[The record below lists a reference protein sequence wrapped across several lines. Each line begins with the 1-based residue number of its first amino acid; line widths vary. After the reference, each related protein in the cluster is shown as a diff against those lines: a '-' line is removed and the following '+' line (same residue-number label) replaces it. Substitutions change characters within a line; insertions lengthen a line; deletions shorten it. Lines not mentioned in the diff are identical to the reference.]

1 MNLENQ
7 DFAAQLADYTGR
19 PITRAMR
26 LMPKA
31 VANLIKQQLSRIR
44 ILALRKWLAAI
55 FEVAK
60 PRGASTRA
68 SARFDRLINIWGG
81 SIGWLSGSL
90 LAVLAFGVCL
100 AVSIASAVAAGQREP
115 ETLRVA
121 VYDVPPYGYVDTD
134 GSISGVSVDLWRRV
148 AEQMEWSF
156 RLIPVADM
164 ESILSG
170 LEQGRFDA
178 AIGAITITP
187 ERAARV
193 DFSYPAH
200 RSGVAIAVRKE
211 TGPIFALTSYWT
223 AVSELS
229 PLILVILVM
238 LIVIGIA
245 MWIVEQRDRST
256 AQGSESAVVNLRDGL
271 YWAVVTMTTVGYG
284 DKTPKTMPGRV
295 VAMVWMISSLV
306 LVSLLSTSLVSRM
319 TAERVD
325 SRDLAASIDL
335 RERNLAAVAQ
345 SSGAE
350 YLDEMHL
357 QYAKFRDLPDALD
370 SLAKG
375 QSNVVV
381 NSVGALQYFVSKRYA
396 KVLEIPQGLLA
407 PAYMA
412 IALPEHSP
420 IKKSIDRALIKITN
434 SPEWMTLEERF
445 FVR

>member
-1 MNLENQ
+1 M
-7 DFAAQLADYTGR
+7 
-19 PITRAMR
+19 
-26 LMPKA
+26 
-31 VANLIKQQLSRIR
+31 
-44 ILALRKWLAAI
+44 
-55 FEVAK
+55 
-60 PRGASTRA
+60 
-68 SARFDRLINIWGG
+68 
-81 SIGWLSGSL
+81 
-90 LAVLAFGVCL
+90 
-100 AVSIASAVAAGQREP
+100 
-115 ETLRVA
+115 
-121 VYDVPPYGYVDTD
+121 PPYAYVDSD

-148 AEQMEWSF
+148 AEQMEWPF
-156 RLIPVADM
+156 KLIPVADM

-200 RSGVAIAVRKE
+200 RSGVAIALRKQ
-211 TGPIFALTSYWT
+211 TGAIFALTSYWT
-223 AVSELS
+223 AVTEMG
-229 PLILVILVM
+229 PLIIVILAM
-238 LIVIGIA
+238 LILIGIA

-256 AQGSESAVVNLRDGL
+256 APGSESAVVSLRDGL

-295 VAMVWMISSLV
+295 VAIVWMLSSLV
-306 LVSLLSTSLVSRM
+306 LVSLLSTSLVSRL
-319 TAERVD
+319 TAERVE

-335 RERNLAAVAQ
+335 RERKLAAVAQ

-350 YLDEMHL
+350 YLDELHL
-357 QYAKFRDLPDALD
+357 QYAKYKDLPEALE

-375 QSNVVV
+375 QSNAVV
-381 NSVGALQYFVSKRYA
+381 NSVGALQYYVAKRYG

-420 IKKSIDRALIKITN
+420 IKKPIDQALIRITN
-434 SPEWMTLEERF
+434 SPEWRTLEERF

>member
-1 MNLENQ
+1 MPQGGMLARHRTPALLLAGMGFGACLATSIVSA
-7 DFAAQLADYTGR
+7 FAAG
-19 PITRAMR
+19 
-26 LMPKA
+26 
-31 VANLIKQQLSRIR
+31 
-44 ILALRKWLAAI
+44 
-55 FEVAK
+55 
-60 PRGASTRA
+60 
-68 SARFDRLINIWGG
+68 
-81 SIGWLSGSL
+81 
-90 LAVLAFGVCL
+90 
-100 AVSIASAVAAGQREP
+100 REP
-115 ETLRVA
+115 ETLRIA

-134 GSISGVSVDLWRRV
+134 GSIAGVSVDLWRRV

-156 RLIPVADM
+156 KLIPVSDM
-164 ESILSG
+164 ESILGG

-200 RSGVAIAVRKE
+200 RSGVAIALRRE
-211 TGPIFALTSYWT
+211 TGPVFALMSYWT

-229 PLILVILVM
+229 PLILVIVTM

-245 MWIVEQRDRST
+245 MWMVERHRST
-256 AQGSESAVVNLRDGL
+256 AEGSESAVVSLRDGL

-295 VAMVWMISSLV
+295 VAMVWMLGSLV
-306 LVSLLSTSLVSRM
+306 LVSLLSTSLVSRL
-319 TAERVD
+319 TAERVE
-325 SRDLAASIDL
+325 SRDLAAAIDL
-335 RERNLAAVAQ
+335 REKKLAAVAQ

-350 YLDEMHL
+350 YLDELHL
-357 QYAKFRDLPDALD
+357 QYAKYKDLPEALD

-375 QSNVVV
+375 HSGAVV
-381 NSVGALQYFVSKRYA
+381 NSVGALQYFIAKRYA
-396 KVLEIPQGLLA
+396 RVLEIPQGLLA

-412 IALPEHSP
+412 FALPEHSP

-434 SPEWMTLEERF
+434 SSEWRTIEERF